1 MEVFMNLEGFIPYDS
16 AAADRYEKKRWWL
29 GMTLGDMFDKAS
41 DLYPQKD
48 ALVGSGVRYT
58 YAQLRRRVNAM
69 AYRMLR
75 AGFKAGDRLLL
86 QLPNW
91 PQFVIAYFALQK
103 VGLIMVP
110 LTVNHTAREIAHLAE
125 LTRPKGWILPEH
137 YRKIDFLSIIRQTMK
152 ITANH
157 LKTFEAAKIHYP
169 ERTIFVSEIPL
180 TAAGKA
186 DKKILKKDIAE
197 KLKAEAQKS

>member
-1 MEVFMNLEGFIPYDS
+1 
-16 AAADRYEKKRWWL
+16 
-29 GMTLGDMFDKAS
+29 
-41 DLYPQKD
+41 
-48 ALVGSGVRYT
+48 
-58 YAQLRRRVNAM
+58 
-69 AYRMLR
+69 
-75 AGFKAGDRLLL
+75 
-86 QLPNW
+86 
-91 PQFVIAYFALQK
+91 
-103 VGLIMVP
+103 MVP

-137 YRKIDFLSIIRQTMK
+137 YRKIDFLPIIRQTMK

-157 LKTFEAAKIHYP
+157 LKTLEAAKIHYP
-169 ERTIFVSEIPL
+169 ERTILVSEIPL